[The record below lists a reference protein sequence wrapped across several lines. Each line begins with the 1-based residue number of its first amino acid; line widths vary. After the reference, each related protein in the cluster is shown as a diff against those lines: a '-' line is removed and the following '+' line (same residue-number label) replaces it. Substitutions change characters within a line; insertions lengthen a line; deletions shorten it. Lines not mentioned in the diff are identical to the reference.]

1 MSSFHFL
8 NKVQPPQVTALNL
21 PPNTSC
27 VLLKKRTISVEATP
41 LPILQPD
48 GVLVKVIATGICG
61 SDLHNYVA
69 GGVGGRPVTEPI
81 VMGHES
87 SGEVIAIGDL
97 VTTHKVG
104 DRVAVEPG
112 LPCRRCINCKT
123 GRSNICID
131 QRYCGSPGSVGS
143 LSRFYALPADMA
155 PHIPEHISWEESG
168 SIQPLAI
175 GVQIGKRVDLR
186 AHQTLAIMGCGP
198 IGLITAAVAH
208 AYSAR
213 KIIAFDINP
222 SRVEFARKYIS
233 PITGR
238 PIIDHVFLVD
248 AIPSTPIHAPAAN
261 GHSHGLVEKVSEAPS
276 AAGLADGQGGSAA
289 AVEDDHEDVPVGDRK
304 WEWAKIRAA
313 KYIEEAGLTAEEGVD
328 RVVEASGAED
338 SGLLGIAIA
347 KQGGIYLAVGL
358 SHNQTNSFPTL
369 AVTNKELDVRGI
381 TRYTASCFPSAID
394 MLSRGVVDL
403 KQLITKV
410 LPLSKSTEAFEAVA
424 SGREIKVIVKNQET

>member
-1 MSSFHFL
+1 MSQFHFL
-8 NKVQPPQVTALNL
+8 NKVQPPQVTSLNL

-27 VLLKKRTISVEATP
+27 VLLKKQTISVEPTP

-61 SDLHNYVA
+61 SDLHNYLA

-87 SGEVIAIGDL
+87 SGEVIAVGDL

-112 LPCRRCINCKT
+112 LPCRRCANCKN
-123 GRSNICID
+123 GRSNICMD
-131 QRYCGSPGSVGS
+131 MRYCGAPGSVGS
-143 LSRFYALPADMA
+143 LMRYFALPADMA

-186 AHQTLAIMGCGP
+186 AHQTVAIFGCGP

-213 KIIAFDINP
+213 KIIAVDNNP
-222 SRVEFARKYIS
+222 KRVEFAKKYIS
-233 PITGR
+233 PITGK
-238 PIIDHVFLVD
+238 PIIDHVFLNTD
-248 AIPSTPIHAPAAN
+248 LPSSIPQSN
-261 GHSHGLVEKVSEAPS
+261 GHMNGVSPTDVG
-276 AAGLADGQGGSAA
+276 AG
-289 AVEDDHEDVPVGDRK
+289 VGDGEAGVVEEEHHVTPGDIK
-304 WEWAKIRAA
+304 WEAAKERAA
-313 KYIEEAGLTAEEGVD
+313 KWIAEAGLTAEEGFD
-328 RVVEASGAED
+328 RVIEASGAED
-338 SGLLGIAIA
+338 CGLLGVAIA
-347 KQGGIYLAVGL
+347 KQGATYLAVGL
-358 SHNQTNSFPTL
+358 GHIQTNVFPTL
-369 AVTNKELDVRGI
+369 AVTNKEIDVRGV

-394 MLSRGVVDL
+394 LLSRGVVDL
-403 KQLITKV
+403 KQLITKTF
-410 LPLSKSTEAFEAVA
+410 PLSQSKEAFEAVRA
-424 SGREIKVIVKNQET
+424 GNDIKVIVKNQEM